1 MLNQLNVNKPL
12 IILFL
17 SLIVVSCKK
26 DPKVSQTTP
35 PVTTAPPTTTAS
47 RAELTKDSIYLYA
60 KETYYWNDQMPTYEN
75 FKPRTYAS
83 NSAVLDAIRALPGT
97 GKPFWTTANDPVPRE
112 KYSFLDDGSL
122 ATELGGVSGDFGFS
136 VFYNIGFPD
145 DLRIKYVAPGSPAAA
160 AGLKRGYR
168 ITKLNNRTDL
178 NSSVDANL
186 TFVSN
191 AIFGNSNS
199 VSMTVLKPD
208 GSEQSLSVARGTY
221 ANNPIFLSKVID
233 NGGKK
238 VGYLVYNSFTTNSR
252 ETLATAIEDLH
263 KKGATELVV
272 DLRYNGGGSVA
283 TADVLTNL
291 LSPIGIPSKQQIMY
305 TTYWTKTM
313 QEGKAT
319 ILANQFLLDANGK
332 LQPFTQGVHGQYAT
346 YADIDYRPTANAG
359 NVELFEKKGSADFKK
374 IYFLVLRNTAS
385 ASELVINSLKG
396 VMASSDIKVI
406 GQKTY
411 GKPVGFFG
419 IKIDKLELYVPQF
432 ETKNQKNEGGYYY
445 GMSVDFSVTDDVTK
459 DFGDPT
465 ERLLAAAL
473 NYSQK
478 GTFAVTNVPNT
489 ISSVRSMPVEDID
502 RINQKLEGYHF
513 NSMILDKPLK
523 LKAK

>member
-1 MLNQLNVNKPL
+1 MLSQLNINKLL
-12 IILFL
+12 IMLILSF
-17 SLIVVSCKK
+17 IVVSCKK

-35 PVTTAPPTTTAS
+35 PVTTAPPTVTAS
-47 RAELTKDSIYLYA
+47 RSELTKDSIYLYA
-60 KETYYWNDQMPTYEN
+60 KETYYWNDQMPNYES

-97 GKPFWTTANDPVPRE
+97 GKPFWTTATDPVPRE

-122 ATELGGVSGDFGFS
+122 ASELGGVSGDFGFS
-136 VFYNIGFPD
+136 VFYNNSE
-145 DLRIKYVAPGSPAAA
+145 DLRIKYVSPGSPAAA

-168 ITKLNNRTDL
+168 ITKLNNRTEL
-178 NSSVDANL
+178 SSTVDANL
-186 TFVSN
+186 NFVSN
-191 AIFGNSNS
+191 AVFGNGSS
-199 VSMTVLKPD
+199 VSMTVVKPD
-208 GSEQSLSVARGTY
+208 ASEQSLTVSRASY
-221 ANNPIFLSKVID
+221 ANNPIFLSKVIEY
-233 NGGKK
+233 GGKK

-252 ETLATAIEDLH
+252 ENLATAIGDLYS
-263 KKGATELVV
+263 KGATELVL

-291 LSPIGIPSKQQIMY
+291 ISPIGIPSKQQIMY
-305 TTYWTKTM
+305 TTYWTKSM

-319 ILANQFLLDANGK
+319 ILANQFIIGNDGK
-332 LQPFTQGVHGQYAT
+332 PMPFTGGVHGQYAT

-359 NVELFEKKGSADFKK
+359 NVELFEKQGSADFKK

-396 VMASSDIKVI
+396 VMAPSDIKVI

-432 ETKNQKNEGGYYY
+432 ETKNQKNEGGYYD
-445 GMSVDFSVTDDVTK
+445 GMPVDFSVADDVTK

-478 GTFAVTNVPNT
+478 GTFSVTNIPNT
-489 ISSVRSMPVEDID
+489 ISSVRSMPVEDVD

-513 NSMILDKPLK
+513 NSMILDKPFK
-523 LKAK
+523 LKTK